1 MDPGPGLPEKMRD
14 EHPGDEGLP
23 GPLPPRGG
31 DHPPAE
37 GDAGQKAGR
46 PTGLHPRTG
55 GQRGLYPLEAVVLRR
70 SALRPT
76 PLCEQPDRPQRV
88 TRRQKKARQTAV
100 PFAWN
105 VLRCLVREI
114 EKEHDPRRAPFPWS
128 LLSYRVLEHPQRATS
143 TIDTAIDCR
152 R

>member
-1 MDPGPGLPEKMRD
+1 MDPGPGLPEKMWD

-37 GDAGQKAGR
+37 GDAGPKAGR

-88 TRRQKKARQTAV
+88 MRRQKKARRTAV
-100 PFAWN
+100 PFA
-105 VLRCLVREI
+105 
-114 EKEHDPRRAPFPWS
+114 
-128 LLSYRVLEHPQRATS
+128 
-143 TIDTAIDCR
+143 
-152 R
+152 